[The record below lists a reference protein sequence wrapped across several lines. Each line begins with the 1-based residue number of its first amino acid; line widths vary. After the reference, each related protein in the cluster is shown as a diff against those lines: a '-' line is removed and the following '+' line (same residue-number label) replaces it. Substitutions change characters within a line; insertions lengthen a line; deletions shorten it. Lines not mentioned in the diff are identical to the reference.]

1 MNLKNITLKKKVIFL
16 FSFVI
21 LSFLFF
27 IILYVVP
34 QVNSTIDNQAENKM
48 KNMVENAYN
57 IADVYYIQ
65 YKDGKIDEQTAKKSA
80 MEVIKNMRYDKNKT
94 GYFWIN
100 DYNGVMLMHPAK
112 PELNNTN
119 VLNMEDTDGF
129 KLFVAFVDIA
139 KTKGEGTVHYK
150 WAKPGV
156 TKPQPKISYV
166 KGFESWNWII
176 GSGIYVDDLN
186 KFKDDLR
193 NKILLAMALIILI
206 SSVLI
211 ILIIQPLDRNLK
223 TIGNHINKL
232 MEYDFS
238 SELDI
243 NQSDEIG
250 LISTAIQRMTNDL
263 RSLVLRIKEDETSS
277 NDDLYRI
284 NLSLE
289 KITKNSENIAFT
301 IENLAKGANLQAS
314 AAGNCSREVNTIV
327 DKIDGITVDISNN
340 RALTHKAAQLVLKC
354 NDSLNFQV
362 EKMQSNRQ
370 SSEKTVQTVAKL
382 SQKSLEIGEILETIK
397 NIAEQTNL
405 LALNASIEAA
415 RAGEMGRGFA
425 VVAEEVRKLAEESEV
440 STKYISD
447 MISDVQLSISK
458 TVDEINVTKTNINE
472 GETALAETIIVFKEI
487 SDAVDNV
494 TINIEAIAFSSTE
507 IKENASNIALD
518 VRNIAGISQE
528 TATGTKEL
536 AAISNEETIEV
547 KNINRG
553 TQDLSNQMEKM
564 RNSIEKFKI

>member
-16 FSFVI
+16 FSFIV

-34 QVNSTIDNQAENKM
+34 QVNNTIDNQAENKM
-48 KNMVENAYN
+48 KNMVESAYN
-57 IADVYYIQ
+57 ITDVYYSQ

-100 DYNGVMLMHPAK
+100 DYDGVMLMHPAK

-119 VLNMEDTDGF
+119 VLNMEDADGF
-129 KLFVAFVDIA
+129 KLFASFVDIA

-156 TKPQPKISYV
+156 TAPQPKISYV
-166 KGFESWNWII
+166 KGFQSWNWII
-176 GSGIYVDDLN
+176 GSGIYVDDLT

-193 NKILLAMALIILI
+193 NKILLVMALIMLI

-211 ILIIQPLDRNLK
+211 VLIIQPLNKNLK

-243 NQSDEIG
+243 NQSDELG
-250 LISTAIQRMTNDL
+250 LISTAIQSMTNDL
-263 RSLVLRIKEDETSS
+263 RSLVLQIKEDETSS
-277 NDDLYRI
+277 NDDLYGI

-289 KITKNSENIAFT
+289 KITKNSESISFT
-301 IENLAKGANLQAS
+301 IDNLAKGANLQAV
-314 AAGNCSREVNTIV
+314 AASNCSNEVNTIV
-327 DKIDGITVDISNN
+327 DKIDGITADISNN
-340 RALTHKAAQLVLKC
+340 RALTQNAAVLVSKC

-370 SSEKTVQTVAKL
+370 SSEKTVQTVDKL
-382 SQKSLEIGEILETIK
+382 SQKSVEIGEILETIK

-458 TVDEINVTKTNINE
+458 TVDEINVTKTNIDE
-472 GETALAETIIVFKEI
+472 GETALAETISVFKEI
-487 SDAVDNV
+487 ADAVDNV

-507 IKENASNIALD
+507 IKENASNIASD
-518 VRNIAGISQE
+518 VKNIASISQE

-536 AAISNEETIEV
+536 SAISNEETIEV
-547 KNINRG
+547 KNINKG
-553 TQDLSNQMEKM
+553 TQDLANQMEKM
-564 RNSIEKFKI
+564 RNSIQKFKI